1 MEQTTMQALLASD
14 EERVRNTLRAG
25 QTVDL
30 SRESALRTLGDE
42 LGVLLLR
49 YNAGCVDDPER
60 QAVADAM
67 TAAARDGLDL
77 LLAGRTELK
86 PGKREA
92 RLGAPWLLLL
102 AAALGAAALW
112 LLPRYA
118 PAGWVGC
125 ALALLCAYLSGRLW
139 TKEGAPQ
146 AVDTLD
152 PERLWATLR
161 KTAETM
167 DRKIDAFSALARERR
182 ERERAAEREKLP
194 LDREELALVAELLE
208 ALYAQNGDFAL
219 RQLRRLLPWLR
230 ARGVET
236 ADYGAETAE
245 LFELL
250 PIRSET
256 VTLRPALLHEGKLL
270 LTGRAAAPQDR

>member
-1 MEQTTMQALLASD
+1 MEQTTMQGLLASD
-14 EERVRNTLRAG
+14 AERVQNTLRAG
-25 QTVDL
+25 QSVDR

-42 LGVLLLR
+42 LGALLLR
-49 YNAGCVDDPER
+49 YNAACVDDPER

-67 TAAARDGLDL
+67 TAAARDGLEV
-77 LLAGRTELK
+77 LLAGKTELT
-86 PGKREA
+86 PGRKETRP
-92 RLGAPWLLLL
+92 GAPWLLLL
-102 AAALGAAALW
+102 ALTLGAAAIW

-118 PAGWVGC
+118 PAGWIGC

-152 PERLWATLR
+152 PERLWAALR
-161 KTAETM
+161 KTTETM
-167 DRKIDAFSALARERR
+167 DCKIDAFSALARERR

-208 ALYAQNGDFAL
+208 ALYTDNGDFAL

-250 PIRSET
+250 PSRSET

-270 LTGRAAAPQDR
+270 LTGRAAAPQD